1 MSSALIAENIAKVR
15 ETIAECAEKSGRL
28 STDITLVGVC
38 KYFGDEITRMVA
50 EAGLFDL
57 GENRP
62 QQLWN
67 KATALDALPIRWHQI
82 GHLQRNKVRRL
93 LPFIHLFHA
102 GDSMRLLLQIN
113 KEAAR
118 VQVVQDVLL
127 EVNVSGEGAK
137 HGFMPDEMDS
147 VLEECAGLS
156 SLRVCGLMAMA
167 GLHSGLDGA
176 AAEFESLRSLKER
189 LERSKPDNVEL
200 GELSMGMSR
209 DYHIAIEHGATI
221 VRVGSSL
228 FEGISRA

>member
-1 MSSALIAENIAKVR
+1 MSSALIADNIAKVR

-28 STDITLVGVC
+28 AADVTLVGVC
-38 KYFGDEITRMVA
+38 KYFGEEITRMVA

-62 QQLWN
+62 QQLWD
-67 KATALDALPIRWHQI
+67 KAMSLDALPIRWHQI
-82 GHLQRNKVRRL
+82 GHLQRNKVRRS

-102 GDSMRLLLQIN
+102 GDSMRLLVEIN
-113 KEAAR
+113 KEAER
-118 VQVVQDVLL
+118 VQATQEVLL
-127 EVNVSGEGAK
+127 EINVSGEEAK
-137 HGFMPDEMDS
+137 HGFMPNEMES

-156 SLRVCGLMAMA
+156 FLRVRGLMAMA

-176 AAEFESLRSLKER
+176 ATEFESLRTLKER
-189 LERSKPDNVEL
+189 LESSKPDNVEL
-200 GELSMGMSR
+200 DELSMGMSR

-228 FEGISRA
+228 FEGIPRS